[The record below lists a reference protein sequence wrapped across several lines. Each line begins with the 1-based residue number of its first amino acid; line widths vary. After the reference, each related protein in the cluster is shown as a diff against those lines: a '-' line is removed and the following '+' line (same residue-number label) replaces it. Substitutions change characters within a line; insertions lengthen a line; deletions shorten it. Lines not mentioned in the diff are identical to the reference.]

1 VGLILANPARRGC
14 DASLPA
20 AWDAPAVLRLWHLGS
35 LDAPTVAFTWA
46 WAFAWAS
53 HVVLPLWI
61 LLALGLVV
69 WAIYIGD
76 RLLDAQRNRGSRYDH
91 DLQERHYFHWRYRRM
106 LIPLAAISAAAALWL
121 VSSHMSG
128 AAIGKD
134 SFVAAATLA
143 YFSGVHTRRGAPGVA
158 TRLAK
163 RIVSREFV
171 VGAIFSAGCVLP
183 VVTVEGARHLDRPL
197 APVLIPAGLFFAVL
211 AWLNVRAIGD
221 WESLAISNRVQKAA
235 WVLGG
240 CGLVLAIGLVSIS
253 PRIAALC
260 LSGTASALLLALL
273 DRSRRRLTPLAL
285 RIAADA
291 ALLIPVVFAMQRFVA
306 R

>member
-1 VGLILANPARRGC
+1 MGLILANPARRGR

-35 LDAPTVAFTWA
+35 LDAPTVALAWA

-53 HVVLPLWI
+53 HVVLPVWI

-76 RLLDAQRNRGSRYDH
+76 RLLDAQRNRGSRCDH
-91 DLQERHYFHWRYRRM
+91 DLQERHYFHWRYRRI
-106 LIPLAAISAAAALWL
+106 LIPLAAVSAAFALWL

-143 YFSGVHTRRGAPGVA
+143 YFSGVHTRRTAPGAP

-183 VVTVEGARHLDRPL
+183 VITIAGARYMVRPV
-197 APVLIPAGLFFAVL
+197 APALVPAGLFFAVL

-221 WESLAISNRVQKAA
+221 WESFSVSRRVQKAA
-235 WVLGG
+235 GVLGG
-240 CGLVLAIGLVSIS
+240 CGLVLAIALVSVS

-260 LSGTASALLLALL
+260 LSGAASALLLAIL

-291 ALLIPVVFAMQRFVA
+291 ALLTPAVFAMQRFVA